1 MINLGEMQI
10 RNEFFEMQIPNEYFE
25 MQIPNEFFEMYKA
38 VKKNGSALVDQVSD
52 ELKNNVVFALCI
64 SRIHSDTNDW
74 DRKKYIYKFFIK
86 ESLKLFGFPM
96 ACFALY
102 LIGIYMPLVMGI
114 ITIFVAGL
122 VGGLI
127 GGLIGQIFQIIY
139 LYFSTDTATFN
150 KRLKYYSESIYFL
163 IGELKECIDLK
174 GKIHQ
179 YRLGYLLSRDL
190 LNMGPTFTV
199 TTNLPE
205 GVEEVS
211 SSQYKGCTS
220 LTDAVLPESVSEINY
235 RAFMDCT
242 NLKTINIPESVWW
255 IADAA
260 FMNCSSLTHF
270 TIPKNVIRIRRHTF
284 EGCSSLT
291 HIDIP
296 NSVKDIDKGA
306 FYGCSSLT
314 HIDIPNSV
322 KHIDRGAFYGCTKL
336 TQVTIPSSVT
346 NIAENLFS
354 DCYSLTQVTI
364 PNFVASIG
372 KCAFARCIGLTHI
385 TIPSSVKSIGANAF
399 CCAGLKQVTIL
410 DGVTHIGKEAFKGCS
425 SLTHVKIPNSVTSI
439 GQDAFEYCSSL
450 QVIAI
455 EDNDMTKYQRIVNLL
470 PQAQQHLARRWSE
483 LKNAQEIK
491 QQALMPMAALSM
503 RGITAHLILK
513 LSIQPGQEFFSGWTQ
528 LPRYLSMFQ
537 NSHAWLCR
545 ESLLSTRRTPI
556 PAPGFATM
564 FHQINK
570 KMAFH
575 LNPAVAQIHLP
586 TSQEEFDNLFE
597 RVTETAMPYSRRLL
611 LKPVQTG
618 RAPENCSDKDTQD
631 ASPRPDGN

>member
-1 MINLGEMQI
+1 MIELDETFI
-10 RNEFFEMQIPNEYFE
+10 SNEYLE
-25 MQIPNEFFEMYKA
+25 AYKA
-38 VKKNGSALVDQVSD
+38 VKKNGSALEHQVSANV
-52 ELKNNVVFALCI
+52 KNDVVFAWCI
-64 SRIHSDTNDW
+64 SRIHSDTDDW
-74 DRKKYIYKFFIK
+74 VRKKYIYKFFIK
-86 ESLKLFGFPM
+86 EILKVFGFPM

-102 LIGIYMPLVMGI
+102 LIGVALPPVFLCLLSLV
-114 ITIFVAGL
+114 IF
-122 VGGLI
+122 I
-127 GGLIGQIFQIIY
+127 SQIIRIIDLIY
-139 LYFSTDTATFN
+139 YPAQA
-150 KRLKYYSESIYFL
+150 KYPLLMDY
-163 IGELKECIDLK
+163 LKECIDLK

-284 EGCSSLT
+284 E
-291 HIDIP
+291 
-296 NSVKDIDKGA
+296 
-306 FYGCSSLT
+306 GCSSLT

-455 EDNDMTKYQRIVNLL
+455 EDKDMTKYQRIVNLL

-537 NSHAWLCR
+537 NSHAWPCR